1 VTRLVPLAL
10 CCAALV
16 LAACG
21 ERQDPAP
28 GGKSGPDRV
37 SVMLDYFPNAD
48 HAGLYAA
55 MDGGAFDEV
64 KLDVEARTPANPA
77 EPLRLL
83 EAGRVDLAISYEPE
97 VLLAR
102 DRGAKV
108 IAIGALVQK
117 PLTSIISIGKH
128 PIRRAEDL
136 KGKRIGTA
144 GIPYQDAYLKAIAEG
159 AGLSEGDVKKVDVG
173 FNLTPAMISKR
184 VDGTLGSFWNYEG
197 VELERGHRK
206 PTILKVDD
214 LGIPTYNELVVVA
227 REDTAKTDGDV
238 LRRFMQGLAQG
249 HVALRED
256 PNAGLDPLL
265 AANKDLDRGLQRAAV
280 KATLPVF
287 FPEDEDKPFGWMD
300 ENEWLAYAKW
310 MNDNGQLKR
319 AEDPRRA
326 LTTEFLP
333 GEGPRR
339 DESQ

>member
-1 VTRLVPLAL
+1 MTRLVPLVL

-21 ERQDPAP
+21 EREDPAP
-28 GGKSGPDRV
+28 DGQAGPDRV
-37 SVMLDYFPNAD
+37 SIMLDYFPNAD

-64 KLDVEARTPANPA
+64 KLDVEARTPADPSA
-77 EPLRLL
+77 PLRLL

-108 IAIGALVQK
+108 VAIGALVQK
-117 PLTSIISIGKH
+117 PLTSIISIGKD
-128 PIRRAEDL
+128 PIRRPENLA
-136 KGKRIGTA
+136 GKRIGTA
-144 GIPYQDAYLKAIAEG
+144 GIPYQDAYLKAITEG
-159 AGLSEGDVKKVDVG
+159 AGLSEDDVEKVDVG
-173 FNLTPAMISKR
+173 FNLTPAMVSGR

-197 VELERGHRK
+197 VELERRDRK
-206 PTILKVDD
+206 PTILKVDE
-214 LGIPTYNELVVVA
+214 LGIPTYNELVIVA
-227 REDTAKTDGDV
+227 REETARTKGAI
-238 LRRFMQGLAQG
+238 LRRFLQGLAQG

-256 PNAGLDPLL
+256 PDAGIDPLL

-280 KATLPVF
+280 RATLPVF
-287 FPEDEDKPFGWMD
+287 FPADEDKPFGWME

-310 MNDNGQLKR
+310 MNDNGLLKR
-319 AEDPRRA
+319 PVDPRGA

-333 GEGPRR
+333 GEGPQR
-339 DESQ
+339 DAS

>member
-1 VTRLVPLAL
+1 MNRLVPLVL

-21 ERQDPAP
+21 EREDPAP
-28 GGKSGPDRV
+28 SQAGTDRV

-55 MDGGAFDEV
+55 MDGGAFDDV
-64 KLDVEARTPANPA
+64 KLEVEARTPADPSA
-77 EPLRLL
+77 PLRLL

-108 IAIGALVQK
+108 IAIGALVQQ
-117 PLTSIISIGKH
+117 PLTSIISIGKDAVRS
-128 PIRRAEDL
+128 PEDL

-159 AGLSEGDVKKVDVG
+159 AGLSEDDVKKVDVG
-173 FNLTPAMISKR
+173 FNLTPAMISGR
-184 VDGTLGSFWNYEG
+184 VDATLGSFWNYEG
-197 VELERGHRK
+197 VELQRRDKK
-206 PTILKVDD
+206 PRILKVQD
-214 LGIPTYNELVVVA
+214 LGVPTYNELVVVA
-227 REDTAKTDGDV
+227 REETAKTDGDV

-249 HVALRED
+249 HVELRED
-256 PNAGLDPLL
+256 PNAGIDPLL
-265 AANKDLDRGLQRAAV
+265 AANKDLERGLQRAV
-280 KATLPVF
+280 VDATLPVF
-287 FPEDEDKPFGWMD
+287 FPESKEKPFGWMD

-319 AEDPRRA
+319 PEDPRRA

-333 GEGPRR
+333 GEGPQS
-339 DESQ
+339 DAS